1 MSLAKPIK
9 LKTWLFLF
17 LVCSDSRWLVT
28 AVAAQ
33 DHRID
38 RLGGSS
44 WSPNGEWLALNWPE
58 RPDLFIISLKTGK
71 SFTLRPA
78 GDVDLS
84 LETGQ
89 IFAARPQPGSSDA
102 SHTWFVASPGRGP
115 LSLLE
120 WSPDG
125 AKCAYQTGGPTN
137 ALFSVTEGTVARRMA
152 MSEIFPWHKPD
163 ELHVT
168 FELVV
173 PRQDRPEQY
182 WLRVA
187 KSDGTVLKQ
196 IVFEDPRVIRRLAAI
211 RHHDISFLSTSCQFV
226 LYPRLTGSG
235 WQILSESL
243 AAGAAPQAIT
253 QPGPREPYQWQLSSD
268 DRFLALVE
276 GDALIVGALDDW
288 PHARTISLPHDSV
301 TISWSP
307 DGRFLALLDGH
318 SLSVVAPLRAGQARD
333 GDHPELVTDNCSPRF
348 WGWRGSRL
356 FFGDPRTD
364 LTNLSCVDAEH
375 LGPPTQ
381 VTRARDWE
389 TATRDV
395 RLSPDGQRL
404 TCLVAEIDYAGRA
417 VWKLW
422 QSAVQTNA
430 QWRLMYALS
439 PQ

>member
-1 MSLAKPIK
+1 MLLAKPIRFR
-9 LKTWLFLF
+9 TWLFLF
-17 LVCSDSRWLVT
+17 LVCSNSRWLVIAAT
-28 AVAAQ
+28 AQ
-33 DHRID
+33 DQRID

-44 WSPNGEWLALNWPE
+44 WSPDGEWLALNWPE
-58 RPDLFIISLKTGK
+58 RPDLFIMSLKSGK
-71 SFTLRPA
+71 SFMLRPA

-89 IFAARPQPGSSDA
+89 IFAARPQLGSSDA

-152 MSEIFPWHKPD
+152 AAEDLPWHKPD

-173 PRQDRPEQY
+173 PRQDKPEQY

-196 IVFEDPRVIRRLAAI
+196 IAFEDPRVIRRLAAI
-211 RHHDISFLSTSCQFV
+211 RHHDISFLSANRQFV
-226 LYPRLTGSG
+226 LYPRIASNG
-235 WQILSESL
+235 WQIVRESL

-253 QPGPREPYQWQLSSD
+253 KPSPREPYQWQLSGD

-276 GDALIVGALDDW
+276 GDTLTVGALDDW
-288 PHARTISLPHDSV
+288 TRARTISLPHDSV

-307 DGRFLALLDGH
+307 DGRFLALLDGR
-318 SLSVVAPLRAGQARD
+318 SLSVLTRD
-333 GDHPELVTDNCSPRF
+333 GDHPELVTENCSPRF

-356 FFGDPRTD
+356 YFGDPRTD
-364 LTNLSCVDAEH
+364 LTNLSYVDAEH
-375 LGPPTQ
+375 LGPPTPI
-381 VTRARDWE
+381 TRARAWE
-389 TATRDV
+389 TATREV
-395 RLSPDGQRL
+395 RLSPDGRRL
-404 TCLVAEIDYAGRA
+404 TCLEAEIDYMGRA
-417 VWKLW
+417 VWQLW
-422 QSAVQTNA
+422 QCAVQTNA
-430 QWRLMYALS
+430 QWQLMYELK